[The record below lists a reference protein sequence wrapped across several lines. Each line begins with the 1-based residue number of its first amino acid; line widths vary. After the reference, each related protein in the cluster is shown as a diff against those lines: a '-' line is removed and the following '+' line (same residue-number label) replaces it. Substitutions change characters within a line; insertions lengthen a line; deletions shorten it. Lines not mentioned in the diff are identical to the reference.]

1 MRRLFVRVAAAAC
14 LLLPAGNPL
23 VREAHAAD
31 TFNLTG
37 YVESEFRLTVQGKSR
52 FTFNENTFQ
61 LALFAYPA
69 DDVSLLGSFRLVGI
83 GVDDRVPDDVITIYQ
98 QSDPEVVDPVRVIL
112 DEAYIN
118 VTGLVLKNLDVKLGK
133 QRIQW
138 GTGDQF
144 NPTDNLNPDDL
155 WDPLLF
161 GKKIPTSA
169 LQLNYYAG
177 PVTLTGV
184 VLPLFTPALLPE
196 ADVRAIGN
204 LQFRSMASGV
214 VIDTGDPAVDQLIDQ
229 LMGALLPSMEL
240 GDLVILSR
248 LPPASAENISAA
260 AKVAAKVK
268 GVDFS
273 VSYAYVFDDFGVPS
287 RVDMNIQV
295 ERLNAVNVVTLLD
308 YPRQHV
314 FGFDFATSIPKLDVG
329 LWGEFAYFISE
340 PFPTEYYLSV
350 GTQKY
355 PWLSNIIGLTPLAG
369 QGIRIATDFPLEKD
383 FIKAVAGADYTFP
396 GAYYVNVQYVRGL
409 PNANTA
415 DLVHDF
421 VWGGVDKPFYHD
433 VFKARFFFGYDF
445 NDGSAVAYPS
455 LYWWPMD
462 SLELHVGA
470 FFVFGPLD
478 TQLGAFGDSF
488 VFLRGRLTF

>member
-1 MRRLFVRVAAAAC
+1 MKRRLALAAALVP
-14 LLLPAGNPL
+14 LLCRMLGVPPP
-23 VREAHAAD
+23 AHAAD
-31 TFNLTG
+31 TFNITG

-61 LALFAYPA
+61 LSLFAFPV

-83 GVDDRVPDDVITIYQ
+83 GVDDRVPREFITITQ
-98 QSDPEVVDPVRVIL
+98 QSNPESVDPVRVLL
-112 DEAYIN
+112 DEAYIH
-118 VTGLVLKNLDVKLGK
+118 VTGLVFKNLDVKLGK

-177 PVTLTGV
+177 PVTITGV
-184 VLPLFTPALLPE
+184 LLPLFTPALLPE
-196 ADVRAIGN
+196 ADVRGIGE
-204 LQFRSMASGV
+204 LQFRSMAGGIT
-214 VIDTGDPAVDQLIDQ
+214 IDTGYPGLDDLIDQ
-229 LMGALLPSMEL
+229 LMDTLLPSMEL
-240 GDLVILSR
+240 GELLIRSR
-248 LPPASAENISAA
+248 LPTKSARNISAA
-260 AKVAAKVK
+260 VKVASNLR

-273 VSYAYVFDDFGVPS
+273 VSYAYVHDDFGVP
-287 RVDMNIQV
+287 RQV
-295 ERLNAVNVVTLLD
+295 NMSIPLEQLNVVNVVTLLE

-314 FGFDFATSIPKLDVG
+314 FGFDFTTSIPKLDVG
-329 LWGEFAYFISE
+329 FWGELAYFISE
-340 PFPTEYYLSV
+340 PFPTEYYISV
-350 GTQKY
+350 GTEKY
-355 PWLSNIIGLTPLAG
+355 RWLGEVIDLTPLAG
-369 QGIRIATDFPLEKD
+369 QGIRIATDHPLEKD
-383 FIKAVAGADYTFP
+383 FIKAVAGLDYTFP

-415 DLVHDF
+415 ATVHDF

-462 SLELHVGA
+462 ALELHVGT
-470 FFVFGPLD
+470 FFVFGQLN

-488 VFLRGRLTF
+488 AFLRGRYTF

>member
-1 MRRLFVRVAAAAC
+1 MRRLLARTAFWTAV
-14 LLLPAGNPL
+14 LFSLPAVPPP
-23 VREAHAAD
+23 AQAMD
-31 TFNLTG
+31 NLRISG

-52 FTFNENTFQ
+52 FSFNENTFQ
-61 LALFAYPA
+61 LSLFAFPA

-83 GVDDRVPDDVITIYQ
+83 GVNDRVPEEFITIYQ
-98 QSDPEVVDPVRVIL
+98 QSDPETVDPVRVIL
-112 DEAYIN
+112 DEAYIH
-118 VTGLVLKNLDVKLGK
+118 VTGLVSRNLDVKLGK

-177 PVTLTGV
+177 PVTITGV
-184 VLPLFTPALLPE
+184 LLPLFTPAILPE
-196 ADVRAIGN
+196 ADVRGIGN
-204 LQFRSMASGV
+204 LQFRSMAGGI
-214 VIDTGDPAVDQLIDQ
+214 VIDTGDPALDQLIDE
-229 LMGALLPSMEL
+229 LMGNLLPSMEL
-240 GDLVILSR
+240 GDLRIRSR
-248 LPPASAENISAA
+248 LPTKSARNISAA
-260 AKVAAKVK
+260 VKVASNLR

-273 VSYAYVFDDFGVPS
+273 VSYAYVHDDFGVP
-287 RVDMNIQV
+287 RQVNMNIQL
-295 ERLNAVNVVTLLD
+295 ERLNAVNVVTILE

-314 FGFDFATSIPKLDVG
+314 FGFDFATNIPKLDTG
-329 LWGEFAYFISE
+329 FWGEFAYFISE
-340 PFPTEYYLSV
+340 PFPTEYHISV
-350 GTQKY
+350 GSERH
-355 PWLSNIIGLTPLAG
+355 PLLDRIIERTPLAE
-369 QGIRIATDFPLEKD
+369 QGIRIATDHPLKKD
-383 FIKAVAGADYTFP
+383 YIKAVAGMDYTFP

-415 DLVHDF
+415 AAVHDY
-421 VWGGVDKPFYHD
+421 VWGGVDKPFYYD

-462 SLELHVGA
+462 SLELHAGV
-470 FFVFGPLD
+470 FFVFGALD

-488 VFLRGRLTF
+488 AFLRGRLTF